1 MLFEGAAVPAAV
13 VPVPAQVGLLRGDG
27 YVVPGTFGNI
37 AVAPGADVSLQRL
50 IGLYAPHLNWPE
62 GTVPHNKWR

>member
-13 VPVPAQVGLLRGDG
+13 VPVPAQVGLLRGNG
-27 YVVPGTFGNI
+27 YVVPSTFGNI

-62 GTVPHNKWR
+62 GTVPHSSRR

>member
-13 VPVPAQVGLLRGDG
+13 VPVSAQVGLLRGDG
-27 YVVPGTFGNI
+27 YVVPSTFGNI
-37 AVAPGADVSLQRL
+37 AVAPGADVGLERL
-50 IGLYAPHLNWPE
+50 VGLYAPHLNWPE

>member
-27 YVVPGTFGNI
+27 YVVPSTLGNI

-62 GTVPHNKWR
+62 GTVPHSSRR